1 MLATAIIVFREVLE
15 AALVVSIVL
24 AATRGLAQRGLW
36 VSGGVLGGL
45 LGATAVALSADAI
58 SSAASGVGQEILN
71 AAVLF
76 VAVLMLGWHNVWMSR
91 HGREL
96 ASSLKSVGQAVRRG
110 ASPMHVLAAVVAM
123 AVLREGSELVLFLY
137 GVAASSP
144 QGASGMAGGAIIGVG
159 AGAATGAALYLGL
172 LRIPS
177 SRLFAVTGWM
187 ILLLAAGMASQGA
200 AFLVQAD
207 ILPALGERVWDTSAL
222 LSDEGVLGRVL
233 HTLIG
238 YTARPYGIQL
248 LFYFATLVGIV
259 ALMKIVNRP
268 LPDASRSGADLSA
281 RTTAQSSTC
290 GRALKRWD
298 CPG

>member
-24 AATRGLAQRGLW
+24 AATRGVLRRGLW
-36 VSGGVLGGL
+36 VSGGVLAGL
-45 LGATAVALSADAI
+45 LGAAFVAWFADAI
-58 SSAASGVGQEILN
+58 ASAASGVGQEIFN

-76 VAVLMLGWHNVWMSR
+76 VAVIMLGWHNVWMSR

-96 ASSLKSVGQAVRRG
+96 ASSLKSVGAAVRG
-110 ASPMHVLAAVVAM
+110 GTSPMHVLAAVVGM

-137 GVAASSP
+137 GIAAS
-144 QGASGMAGGAIIGVG
+144 ASGDVSGMLGGALIGVG
-159 AGAATGAALYLGL
+159 AGAAIGATLYLGL

-187 ILLLAAGMASQGA
+187 ILLLAAGMAGQGA

-207 ILPALGERVWDTSAL
+207 ILPALGEALWDSSAL
-222 LSDEGVLGRVL
+222 VTDEGALGRVL

-238 YTARPYGIQL
+238 YTARPYGIQV
-248 LFYFATLVGIV
+248 LFYLATLGGIM
-259 ALMKIVNRP
+259 ALMNIVNQRP
-268 LPDASRSGADLSA
+268 NASALPAGAPSR
-281 RTTAQSSTC
+281 
-290 GRALKRWD
+290 
-298 CPG
+298 

>member
-24 AATRGLAQRGLW
+24 AATRGVYRRGLW
-36 VSGGVLGGL
+36 VSGGVVGGL
-45 LGATAVALSADAI
+45 LGATAVALFADAI
-58 SSAASGVGQEILN
+58 ASAAAGVGQEIFN
-71 AAVLF
+71 AAVLL
-76 VAVLMLGWHNVWMSR
+76 VAVFMLGWHNVWMSQ

-96 ASSLKSVGQAVRRG
+96 ASNLKSVGAAVRGG
-110 ASPMHVLAAVVAM
+110 ARPMHVLAAVVGV

-137 GVAASSP
+137 GVAVSGP
-144 QGASGMAGGAIIGVG
+144 GATSGMLTGAFVGVG
-159 AGAATGAALYLGL
+159 AGSAIGAALYLGL

-222 LSDEGVLGRVL
+222 ISDEGVPGRVL

-248 LFYFATLVGIV
+248 LFYLVTLGVIM
-259 ALMKIVNRP
+259 ALMKIVNGARRASSCTDP
-268 LPDASRSGADLSA
+268 ALASR
-281 RTTAQSSTC
+281 TTPQTIN
-290 GRALKRWD
+290 
-298 CPG
+298 

>member
-24 AATRGLAQRGLW
+24 AATRGVFRRGLW
-36 VSGGVLGGL
+36 VSGGLLGGL
-45 LGATAVALSADAI
+45 LGATAVALFADAI
-58 SSAASGVGQEILN
+58 AAAAAGVGQEIFN

-76 VAVLMLGWHNVWMSR
+76 VAVIMLGWHNVWMSR

-96 ASSLKSVGQAVRRG
+96 ASSLKSVGAAVRGG
-110 ASPMHVLAAVVAM
+110 ARPMHVLAAVVGM

-137 GVAASSP
+137 GVAASGP
-144 QGASGMAGGAIIGVG
+144 GEASGMLTGALIGVG
-159 AGAATGAALYLGL
+159 AGIGIGAALYLGL

-177 SRLFAVTGWM
+177 SRLFAVTGRM

-207 ILPALGERVWDTSAL
+207 ILPALGERVWDTTAL
-222 LSDEGVLGRVL
+222 ISDEGVPGRVL

-238 YTARPYGIQL
+238 YTARPYGIQV
-248 LFYFATLVGIV
+248 LFYLVTLGGIM
-259 ALMKIVNRP
+259 ALMKIVNGAGRGSSRSDP
-268 LPDASRSGADLSA
+268 ALASR
-281 RTTAQSSTC
+281 TTPQTTN
-290 GRALKRWD
+290 
-298 CPG
+298 